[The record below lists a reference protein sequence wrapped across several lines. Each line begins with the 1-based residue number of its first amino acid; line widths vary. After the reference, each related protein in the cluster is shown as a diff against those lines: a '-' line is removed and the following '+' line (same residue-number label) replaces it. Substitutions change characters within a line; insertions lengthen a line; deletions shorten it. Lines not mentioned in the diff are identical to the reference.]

1 MESNENSIV
10 SIDNVKE
17 DIQNEISNR
26 IHEFSIKSEKC
37 EDNLVATVEY
47 INDEWKFK
55 QNNILSNDRI
65 VNKSNIC
72 ITDKVND
79 RIVIILESPH
89 KDEYS
94 KQIIAPAMG
103 TTGENINKYLLDIL
117 NKKIG
122 NPQGDKKEYDVILM
136 NAIQY
141 QTSLGIDTEYF
152 RDRVWLTLWNKGVAR
167 DEFIEKLKG
176 YKPDIIF
183 NFCTNGSHEKD
194 LIYILCNRSNS
205 KMTLKYIQSLNLGIK
220 KGQNNCDLYKEN
232 KVVCKV
238 SKKGSTNVYLLNEFV
253 QSAIEDVKLSNNKI
267 KTFKGPHPSSWI
279 SKRSKKYKKDFIDKN
294 QYVK

>member
-17 DIQNEISNR
+17 DIQKEILNR

-167 DEFIEKLKG
+167 DEFIRKLED

-183 NFCTNGSHEKD
+183 NFCTNGSHKKD
-194 LIYILCNRSNS
+194 LIYILDKKKNSN
-205 KMTLKYIQSLNLGIK
+205 MTYQYIDSLNLNIERK
-220 KGQNNCDLYKEN
+220 EDNNLYIGE
-232 KVVCKV
+232 KVVYKV
-238 SKKGSTNVYLLNEFV
+238 TPKDSTNVYLLKGFV
-253 QSAIEDVKLSNNKI
+253 QTAIEESNLSSSNVKI
-267 KTFKGPHPSSWI
+267 FKGPHPSSWI
-279 SKRSKKYKKDFIDKN
+279 SKDSEEYEESFIDKIEFI
-294 QYVK
+294 K

>member
-1 MESNENSIV
+1 MESKENSIV

-17 DIQNEISNR
+17 DIQNEILNR
-26 IHEFSIKSEKC
+26 INEFSIKSEKC

-122 NPQGDKKEYDVILM
+122 NPQGDKKEYDVILTLFFLS
-136 NAIQY
+136 I
-141 QTSLGIDTEYF
+141 SL
-152 RDRVWLTLWNKGVAR
+152 
-167 DEFIEKLKG
+167 
-176 YKPDIIF
+176 
-183 NFCTNGSHEKD
+183 
-194 LIYILCNRSNS
+194 
-205 KMTLKYIQSLNLGIK
+205 
-220 KGQNNCDLYKEN
+220 
-232 KVVCKV
+232 
-238 SKKGSTNVYLLNEFV
+238 
-253 QSAIEDVKLSNNKI
+253 
-267 KTFKGPHPSSWI
+267 
-279 SKRSKKYKKDFIDKN
+279 
-294 QYVK
+294 

>member
-1 MESNENSIV
+1 MGSNQNSIV
-10 SIDNVKE
+10 SIENVKE
-17 DIQNEISNR
+17 DIQEEILNR
-26 IHEFSIKSEKC
+26 IHAFSIESKKC
-37 EDNLVATVEY
+37 EDNLVAKVEY
-47 INDEWKFK
+47 INNEWKFK
-55 QNNILSNDRI
+55 ENNILPNDRI
-65 VNKSNIC
+65 AEPNIL
-72 ITDKVND
+72 IKNKVND

-94 KQIIAPAMG
+94 KQITAPAMG

-167 DEFIEKLKG
+167 DEFIRKLED

-183 NFCTNGSHEKD
+183 NFCTNGSHKKD
-194 LIYILCNRSNS
+194 LIYILDKKKNSN
-205 KMTLKYIQSLNLGIK
+205 MTYQYIDSLNLNIERK
-220 KGQNNCDLYKEN
+220 DDNNLYIGE
-232 KVVCKV
+232 KVVYKV
-238 SKKGSTNVYLLNEFV
+238 TPKDSTNVYLLKGFV
-253 QSAIEDVKLSNNKI
+253 QTAIEESNLSSGNVKI
-267 KTFKGPHPSSWI
+267 FKGPHPSSWI
-279 SKRSKKYKKDFIDKN
+279 SKDSEEYEESFIDKIEFI
-294 QYVK
+294 K

>member
-1 MESNENSIV
+1 MGSNQNSIV
-10 SIDNVKE
+10 SIENVKE
-17 DIQNEISNR
+17 DIQEEILNR
-26 IHEFSIKSEKC
+26 IHAFSIESKKC
-37 EDNLVATVEY
+37 EDNLVAKVEY
-47 INDEWKFK
+47 INNEWKFK
-55 QNNILSNDRI
+55 ENNILPNDRI
-65 VNKSNIC
+65 AEPNIL
-72 ITDKVND
+72 IKNKVND

-94 KQIIAPAMG
+94 KQITAPAMG

-167 DEFIEKLKG
+167 DEFIRKLED

-183 NFCTNGSHEKD
+183 NFCTNGSHKKD
-194 LIYILCNRSNS
+194 LIYILDKKKNSN
-205 KMTLKYIQSLNLGIK
+205 MTYQYIDSLNLNIERK
-220 KGQNNCDLYKEN
+220 EDNNLYIGE
-232 KVVCKV
+232 KVVYKV
-238 SKKGSTNVYLLNEFV
+238 TPKDSTNVYLLKGFV
-253 QSAIEDVKLSNNKI
+253 QTAIEESNLSSGNVI
-267 KTFKGPHPSSWI
+267 IFKGPHPSSWI
-279 SKRSKKYKKDFIDKN
+279 SKDSEEYEESFID
-294 QYVK
+294 

>member
-1 MESNENSIV
+1 MGSNQNSIV
-10 SIDNVKE
+10 SIENVKE
-17 DIQNEISNR
+17 DIQEEILNR
-26 IHEFSIKSEKC
+26 IHAFSIESKKC
-37 EDNLVATVEY
+37 EDNLVAKVEY
-47 INDEWKFK
+47 INNGWKFK
-55 QNNILSNDRI
+55 ENNILPNDRI
-65 VNKSNIC
+65 AEPNIL
-72 ITDKVND
+72 IKNKVND

-94 KQIIAPAMG
+94 KQITAPAMG

-167 DEFIEKLKG
+167 DEFIRKLED

-183 NFCTNGSHEKD
+183 NFCTNGSHKKD
-194 LIYILCNRSNS
+194 LIYILDKKKNSN
-205 KMTLKYIQSLNLGIK
+205 MTYQYIDSLNLNIERK
-220 KGQNNCDLYKEN
+220 EDNNLYIGE
-232 KVVCKV
+232 KVVYKV
-238 SKKGSTNVYLLNEFV
+238 TPKDSTNVYLLKGFV
-253 QSAIEDVKLSNNKI
+253 QTAIEESNLSSGNVKI
-267 KTFKGPHPSSWI
+267 FKGPHPSSWI
-279 SKRSKKYKKDFIDKN
+279 SKDSEEYEESFIDKIEFI
-294 QYVK
+294 K

>member
-1 MESNENSIV
+1 MESKENSIV

-17 DIQNEISNR
+17 DIQNEILNR
-26 IHEFSIKSEKC
+26 INEFSIKSEKC

-55 QNNILSNDRI
+55 QNNILPNDRI
-65 VNKSNIC
+65 AEPNIL
-72 ITDKVND
+72 IKNKVND

-122 NPQGDKKEYDVILM
+122 NPQIDKKEYDVILM

-152 RDRVWLTLWNKGVAR
+152 RDRVWLTLWNKGDLR
-167 DEFIEKLKG
+167 KEFIKRLEG
-176 YKPDIIF
+176 YNADIVF
-183 NFCTNGSHEKD
+183 NFCTNGSHKKD
-194 LIYILCNRSNS
+194 LIYILDKKRNSSN
-205 KMTLKYIQSLNLGIK
+205 MTFQYIDSLNLNIK
-220 KGQNNCDLYKEN
+220 KKKDNNLYIDE

-238 SKKGSTNVYLLNEFV
+238 TKKDNTNVYLLKEFV
-253 QSAIEDVKLSNNKI
+253 QTAIEESNLSSSNVKI
-267 KTFKGPHPSSWI
+267 FKGPHPSSWI
-279 SKRSKKYKKDFIDKN
+279 SKDSEEYEESFIDKIEFI
-294 QYVK
+294 K